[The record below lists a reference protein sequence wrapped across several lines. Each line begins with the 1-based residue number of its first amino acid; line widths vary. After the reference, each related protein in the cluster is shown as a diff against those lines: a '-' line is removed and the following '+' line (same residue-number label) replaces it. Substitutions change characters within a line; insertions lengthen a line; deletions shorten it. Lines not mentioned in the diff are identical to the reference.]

1 VLAVRRR
8 IGHTRARMTLGALS
22 QHLLFALGLA
32 LLSAAAVRAMI
43 RWPIL
48 DIPNDRSAH
57 SVATPRGGGV
67 GVVAA
72 FIVGLLVLYRVADFA
87 RLEDRQFLGVIL
99 AALAIAGVALVD
111 DIRNLSARLR
121 LLAQLA
127 AALVAVG
134 TGLTLSRLGL
144 PWIGVTELGWIGPA
158 LTVFWILGCT
168 NAVNFMDGLDGL
180 VGGTLL
186 IACIALA
193 AIAGA
198 EGGRFVYVAA
208 LMLAAGF
215 AGFLPFNLAPA
226 RIFMGDVGSQFAGF
240 MLAVLAV
247 AAARFD
253 ASQLS
258 FLIVPLLLFG
268 LLFDAAF
275 TLLRRGWMGD
285 KVGAPHRT
293 HLYQMAQRSGM
304 PIPAVAATHWG
315 FALLHT
321 ALAVLFLQL
330 RPGLKPLI
338 VLPALAVQLLWL
350 AYVAMRVRRAGLSW
364 RG

>member
-1 VLAVRRR
+1 
-8 IGHTRARMTLGALS
+8 MTFDALT
-22 QHLLFALGLA
+22 QHLIFALGLA
-32 LLSAAAVRAMI
+32 LLSAAVVRAMI

-48 DIPNDRSAH
+48 DIPNGRSAH
-57 SVATPRGGGV
+57 AVATPRGGGV
-67 GVVAA
+67 GVVTA
-72 FIVGLLVLYRVADFA
+72 FLCGMLVLYGLADFA
-87 RLEDRQFLGVIL
+87 RLAERQFLGVIL
-99 AALAIAGVALVD
+99 AALAIAGVALAD

-121 LLAQLA
+121 LMAQVG

-134 TGLTLSRLGL
+134 TGITLSRLAL
-144 PWIGVTELGWIGPA
+144 PYLGVVELGWVGA
-158 LTVFWILGCT
+158 LLTVFWIVGCT

-193 AIAGA
+193 VIAAG
-198 EGGRFVYVAA
+198 EGGRFIYIAA
-208 LMLAAGF
+208 LILAAGF
-215 AGFLPFNLAPA
+215 AGFLPFNLHPA

-253 ASQLS
+253 FSQLS

-285 KVGAPHRT
+285 RVGAPHRT

-304 PIPAVAATHWG
+304 GVRRVAAVHWG
-315 FALLHT
+315 FALFH
-321 ALAVLFLQL
+321 AGLAGLFLQL
-330 RPGLKPLI
+330 ASWAKPLV
-338 VLPALAVQLLWL
+338 VLPALALQCLWL
-350 AYVAMRVRRAGLSW
+350 WWVARRVRRAGLSW

>member
-1 VLAVRRR
+1 
-8 IGHTRARMTLGALS
+8 MTFEALT
-22 QHLLFALGLA
+22 QHLFFALGLA
-32 LLSAAAVRAMI
+32 LLSASVVRAMI

-48 DIPNDRSAH
+48 DIPNGRSAH
-57 SVATPRGGGV
+57 AVATPRGGGV
-67 GVVAA
+67 GVVVA
-72 FIVGLLVLYRVADFA
+72 FLVGVLALYGVADFA
-87 RLEDRQFLGVIL
+87 RLAERQFLGVIF

-121 LLAQLA
+121 LLAQLG

-134 TGLTLSRLGL
+134 TGLTLSRLAL
-144 PWIGVTELGWIGPA
+144 PYVGVVELGWIGA
-158 LTVFWILGCT
+158 VVTVFWIVGCT

-186 IACIALA
+186 IACAALA
-193 AIAGA
+193 VIAQG
-198 EGGRFVYVAA
+198 EGGRFIYVAA
-208 LMLAAGF
+208 LILAAGF
-215 AGFLPFNLAPA
+215 AGFLPFNLHPA

-253 ASQLS
+253 VSQLS

-285 KVGAPHRT
+285 RVGAPHRT

-304 PIPAVAATHWG
+304 GVRRVAAVHWG
-315 FALLHT
+315 FALFQ
-321 ALAVLFLQL
+321 AGLAGLFLQL
-330 RPGLKPLI
+330 PSFAKPLV
-338 VLPALAVQLLWL
+338 VLPALAVQCGWVWL
-350 AYVAMRVRRAGLSW
+350 VARRVRRAGLSW